1 MFKKFFRLNN
11 PQDRKHA
18 EEEAMQDEMKD
29 TTNENQDHAAEEQGL
44 PATEEDPIAIL
55 ETELAETKDRLI
67 RLYSEFENYKRRM
80 IKERVEHAKYEGAEI
95 IKIILPVI
103 DDFERA
109 IKSFETAEDVN
120 AIKEGVNLIYNKLKK
135 NMEQKGLK
143 PMTSI
148 NEPFNSDLHDAITNL
163 PVEDPAMKGKVVDE
177 IEKGYYYND
186 KVIRHAKVVVGQ

>member
-1 MFKKFFRLNN
+1 MNN

-18 EEEAMQDEMKD
+18 EEEAMQDEMND
-29 TTNENQDHAAEEQGL
+29 TANENQEHSKEEHGL
-44 PATEEDPIAIL
+44 PATEEDPIVIL

-80 IKERVEHAKYEGAEI
+80 IKERVEHAKYEGEEI
-95 IKIILPVI
+95 FKIILPVI

-109 IKSFETAEDVN
+109 IKSFETTKDIDAVQ
-120 AIKEGVNLIYNKLKK
+120 EGVNLIYNKLKK
-135 NMEQKGLK
+135 SMEQKGLK

-148 NEPFNSDLHDAITNL
+148 NETFNSDLHDAITNL